1 MCILNSGY
9 MEIYTRAAGENA
21 CLTILWEWSLPMK
34 KHLRTVAGIFAGNV
48 CIALGVAGFI
58 VPNKI
63 LIGGA
68 TGIGLTLQHAFG
80 VDLTA
85 MIFILNVIFFVI
97 GAFVLGKKFAVT
109 TIAGTVLYPTM
120 LALFQ
125 KIPGIDTL
133 TGNDLLA
140 AVFSGLLLGVGIGL
154 IVRQGASTGG
164 TDILAMVL
172 NKFTH
177 ISVAALLYVVDFII
191 LGMQAFFSTPEQ
203 ILYGILSLLITT
215 MVMDQVVLMGQAQLQ
230 LLIIS
235 KNYEALRGKLL
246 RDLDVGV
253 SMLYI
258 ETGFE
263 KEKRMAVLCV
273 IPQRK
278 LYAANELIR
287 QIDATAFTMITRVK
301 EVRGRGFSMERI
313 SAVVHEAEAV
323 EK

>member
-1 MCILNSGY
+1 
-9 MEIYTRAAGENA
+9 
-21 CLTILWEWSLPMK
+21 MK
-34 KHLRTVAGIFAGNV
+34 KHLRIFVGIFAGNASV
-48 CIALGVAGFI
+48 ALGVAGFI
-58 VPNKI
+58 IPNKI

-68 TGIGLTLQHAFG
+68 TGIGLTLQRAFG
-80 VDLTA
+80 VELAT
-85 MIFILNVIFFVI
+85 MIFILNVIFFLV

-125 KIPGIDTL
+125 KIPGIDAL
-133 TGNDLLA
+133 TENDLLA

-177 ISVAALLYVVDFII
+177 VSVAALLYVVDFII
-191 LGMQAFFSTPEQ
+191 LGMQAFFSTPDQ

-215 MVMDQVVLMGQAQLQ
+215 MVMNQVVLMGQAQLQ
-230 LLIIS
+230 LLVIS
-235 KNYEALRGKLL
+235 KNYEALREKLL

-258 ETGFE
+258 ETGLE

-287 QIDATAFTMITRVK
+287 QVDANAFTMITRVK

-313 SAVVHEAEAV
+313 SVAVHEETV

>member
-1 MCILNSGY
+1 M
-9 MEIYTRAAGENA
+9 
-21 CLTILWEWSLPMK
+21 
-34 KHLRTVAGIFAGNV
+34 
-48 CIALGVAGFI
+48 
-58 VPNKI
+58 
-63 LIGGA
+63 
-68 TGIGLTLQHAFG
+68 
-80 VDLTA
+80 
-85 MIFILNVIFFVI
+85 
-97 GAFVLGKKFAVT
+97 
-109 TIAGTVLYPTM
+109 
-120 LALFQ
+120 
-125 KIPGIDTL
+125 
-133 TGNDLLA
+133 
-140 AVFSGLLLGVGIGL
+140 
-154 IVRQGASTGG
+154 
-164 TDILAMVL
+164 
-172 NKFTH
+172 
-177 ISVAALLYVVDFII
+177 AALLYVVDFII
-191 LGMQAFFSTPEQ
+191 LGMQTFFSTPEQ

-235 KNYEALRGKLL
+235 KNYEALREKLL